1 MFLVEKFVS
10 TRPIYLVTPTHCDDE
25 ILLDALV
32 KAYKTFKE
40 EYCEAHSVPGA
51 SVVELKDL
59 DGFPHKVDSDVQHEK
74 KDPQQQN
81 DEK

>member
-10 TRPIYLVTPTHCDDE
+10 TRPIYLVTPTHRDDE

-40 EYCEAHSVPGA
+40 EYGNAHAVPGISLQDLEDMGLSPKVDA
-51 SVVELKDL
+51 NVQQKKKKDL
-59 DGFPHKVDSDVQHEK
+59 Q
-74 KDPQQQN
+74 
-81 DEK
+81 